1 MVDVFKALG
10 DENRLR
16 IMSIIIKGKVC
27 VCELENILDL
37 SQSNVSR
44 HLNKLKLAELIKS
57 TKKAQWIY
65 YEINEAFFINNK
77 FLFTYLNAIFN
88 NEMIYKDDTEKL
100 EEYKINSCE
109 KPSCCLPGG
118 KK

>member
-16 IMSIIIKGKVC
+16 IMSIITKGKVC

-44 HLNKLKLAELIKS
+44 HLNKLKVAELINS

-65 YEINEAFFINNK
+65 YEINEAFFNNNK
-77 FLFTYLNAIFN
+77 FLLASLNAIFL
-88 NEMIYKDDTEKL
+88 NEMIYKDDNRKL
-100 EEYKINSCE
+100 EEYKLNSCE
-109 KPSCCLPGG
+109 EPSCCLPGG
-118 KK
+118 EK

>member
-1 MVDVFKALG
+1 MIDVFKALG
-10 DENRLR
+10 DANRLR

-27 VCELENILDL
+27 VCELENILEL

-44 HLNKLKLAELIKS
+44 HLNKLKTAELIIS

-65 YEINEAFFINNK
+65 YEINEVFFNENK
-77 FLFTYLNAIFN
+77 ALLTYLNSIFN
-88 NEMIYKDDTEKL
+88 NEVNYVEDKNKL
-100 EEYKINSCE
+100 EKYKLNSCE
-109 KPSCCLPGG
+109 EPGCCLPGG